1 MGMVHLK
8 KKQLDC
14 PREHGTFRKEA
25 VRMSQ
30 GARYFRKEEV
40 KSVPGSMVHLER
52 KKLGG

>member
-14 PREHGTFRKEA
+14 PREHGTFRKE
-25 VRMSQ
+25 
-30 GARYFRKEEV
+30 EV